1 MNLLGRMKIV
11 QSVAPVSSAEALTET
26 EIDCTGFDRVCHIV
40 NIGAMTSTGT
50 FDYKV
55 QEAAA
60 TGMSGAADVTGA
72 ALVQVT
78 AAAGGGKV
86 YAIDVPVNPAKPF
99 QKAVAVCGTAASVVG
114 AIAVLYEGSGTFPKT
129 AATQAIIL

>member
-11 QSVAPVSSAEALTET
+11 QSVAPVTSNTALTET
-26 EIDCTGFDRVCHIV
+26 EIDCTGFDRICHIINV
-40 NIGAMTSTGT
+40 GAMTATGT

-55 QEAAA
+55 QEDSA
-60 TGMSGAADVTGA
+60 TGMSSAADVTGA
-72 ALVQVT
+72 ALTQVL
-78 AAAGGGKV
+78 AASGGGKV
-86 YAIDVPVNPAKPF
+86 YAIDMPVNPAKPF
-99 QKAVAVCGTAASVVG
+99 QKAVAACGTANVTVG